1 MTNEELHNLVQGTP
15 YEYLLDMTDE
25 QAAEILEK
33 TYIYISGGRYCG
45 KTLWKAGYT
54 IAMNKAINKLRGEKG
69 VN

>member
-33 TYIYISGGRYCG
+33 TCVYISGGRQNG

-54 IAMNKAINKLRGEKG
+54 IAMHKAINKLRGKKE
-69 VN
+69 